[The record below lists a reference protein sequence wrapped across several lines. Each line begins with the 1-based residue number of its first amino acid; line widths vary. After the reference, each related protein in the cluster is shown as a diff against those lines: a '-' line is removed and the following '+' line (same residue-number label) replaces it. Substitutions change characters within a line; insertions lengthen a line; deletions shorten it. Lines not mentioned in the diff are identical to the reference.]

1 MGTKKTIGFYFYNPN
16 RPTWAINLGG
26 ILQGL
31 SFFFGLC
38 GLGAFGMGFSFP
50 IAFVGFA
57 VFAALTVIC
66 QLVGRRLALGKK
78 SVPKKSHEVDPAM
91 VELVSKLRA
100 RGVPDNDIAEAV
112 RAVQNGESPDKVI
125 KQLKTK
131 ASKK

>member
-26 ILQGL
+26 LLQGL

-38 GLGAFGMGFSFP
+38 GLGAFGMGFSFVP
-50 IAFVGFA
+50 AFIGFA
-57 VFAALTVIC
+57 VFAALTIIC

-78 SVPKKSHEVDPAM
+78 PATKTQKPDQAT
-91 VELVSKLRA
+91 VELVANLRK
-100 RGVPDNDIAEAV
+100 RGVPDKDIVEAV
-112 RAVQNGESPDKVI
+112 RAVQNGKTAEEVI

-131 ASKK
+131 TKK

>member
-26 ILQGL
+26 LLQGL

-50 IAFVGFA
+50 PAFIGFA
-57 VFAALTVIC
+57 VFAALTIVC

-78 SVPKKSHEVDPAM
+78 HDPKSKADPAT
-91 VELVSKLRA
+91 VELVAKLRE
-100 RGVPDNDIAEAV
+100 RGVSDKDIVEAV
-112 RAVQNGESPDKVI
+112 RAVKSGEPAEKVI
-125 KQLKTK
+125 KHLKTK

>member
-26 ILQGL
+26 LLQGL

-50 IAFVGFA
+50 PAFIGFT
-57 VFAALTVIC
+57 VFAALTIVC

-78 SVPKKSHEVDPAM
+78 QNPKSKADPAT
-91 VELVSKLRA
+91 VELVAKLRE
-100 RGVPDNDIAEAV
+100 RGVSDKDIVEAV
-112 RAVQNGESPDKVI
+112 RAVKSGEPAEKVI
-125 KQLKTK
+125 KHLKTK
-131 ASKK
+131 AGKK